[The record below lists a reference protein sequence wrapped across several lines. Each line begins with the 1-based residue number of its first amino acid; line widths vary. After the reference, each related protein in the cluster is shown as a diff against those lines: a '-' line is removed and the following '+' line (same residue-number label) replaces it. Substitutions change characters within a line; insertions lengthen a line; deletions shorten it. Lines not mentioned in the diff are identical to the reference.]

1 MCCEHI
7 ERKETTA
14 GGEKERKE
22 ETRMGCREGQ
32 SLWQPHPEVVRR
44 PLDWLLGGHWRW
56 KRRGFS
62 KVVASSALQMC
73 ISFSWEVRMGWSVS
87 DTAFLCGHSQPE
99 MPVLAPFGEQVSANA
114 PPSGPSP
121 SLASHPGPSA
131 SLPVL
136 PRPLDMPGF
145 VSLPHWPVSVMG
157 RPLSSGQ
164 DP

>member
-1 MCCEHI
+1 MCYEHI

-62 KVVASSALQMC
+62 KVVASSALQMGQAVHLSEASC
-73 ISFSWEVRMGWSVS
+73 LWGWWGLGCRSHLGTESRMITWDAGKP
-87 DTAFLCGHSQPE
+87 ALERPGRK
-99 MPVLAPFGEQVSANA
+99 EQK
-114 PPSGPSP
+114 
-121 SLASHPGPSA
+121 
-131 SLPVL
+131 
-136 PRPLDMPGF
+136 
-145 VSLPHWPVSVMG
+145 
-157 RPLSSGQ
+157 Q
-164 DP
+164 D